1 MLLRTKSTKT
11 LTIRGEN
18 GKWTGPPA
26 PPYIWPCSYLPKMWY
41 MLTMLLLSNAVTTK
55 LCIAKEPVNRLAVA
69 LEFLTISESIV
80 RFSWAGTLARPYFW
94 NNSERNARSPLAIR
108 LFFVPPHLCST
119 NAGKTPRFLELTKR
133 TNCVYCIIFHR
144 AYVLYS
150 YRSPMCNC
158 LPGIRYR
165 HCASACSTLLDDL
178 NLIWRFTL

>member
-108 LFFVPPHLCST
+108 PLLCAPASMQHKCRK
-119 NAGKTPRFLELTKR
+119 NATIPWANKANKL
-133 TNCVYCIIFHR
+133 C
-144 AYVLYS
+144 VLYYIS
-150 YRSPMCNC
+150 
-158 LPGIRYR
+158 PGICVVFVQFA
-165 HCASACSTLLDDL
+165 HVQLFAGHSLQALC
-178 NLIWRFTL
+178 